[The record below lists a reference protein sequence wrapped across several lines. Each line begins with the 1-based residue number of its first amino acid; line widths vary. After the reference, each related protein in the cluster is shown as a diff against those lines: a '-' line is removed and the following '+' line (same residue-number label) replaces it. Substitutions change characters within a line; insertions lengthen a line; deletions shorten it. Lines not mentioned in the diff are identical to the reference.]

1 MPHDL
6 ARPEDDPSRRWDIPS
21 GTGPVAFDRT
31 DPDSRHDRCV
41 AGAVEVPMRRSATI
55 FLLLY
60 LALPATAAFVALFA
74 PDPVPQERI
83 SEALQAIEGRNPIA
97 VSPVRLLVAL
107 LPVAALAARLM
118 ARRGTWR

>member
-1 MPHDL
+1 
-6 ARPEDDPSRRWDIPS
+6 
-21 GTGPVAFDRT
+21 
-31 DPDSRHDRCV
+31 
-41 AGAVEVPMRRSATI
+41 MRRPPTI

-60 LALPATAAFVALFA
+60 LALPAAAAFVALFA

-83 SEALQAIEGRNPIA
+83 SEALQAIEGRNRLA

-107 LPVAALAARLM
+107 LPVAALVTRLM